1 MVKVSADNSPYPLHV
16 PSRKRQKVGA
26 KKCQRVYSMGPMVL
40 SLLLEES
47 LLAVSGLSQSVMLL
61 LGLLLTP
68 NLNLQQ
74 TCGGM

>member
-1 MVKVSADNSPYPLHV
+1 
-16 PSRKRQKVGA
+16 
-26 KKCQRVYSMGPMVL
+26 MVL